1 MSSADSSP
9 RPDSSSTALR
19 KWEKI
24 FYFLKNVRNCQLLST
39 GHTRHVYLNSWPYPR
54 ESRRVLWGEKSPCPQ
69 WFMWFLVL
77 VHTPFLQVDGTDLT
91 FSSTTC
97 LFVYFF
103 VSAGVWSGGPLTFCL
118 SISLWRLSKSF
129 AAGNAFI
136 CFCCLYSTMI
146 PKGIVIWEIEDNK
159 LITAAC
165 LCDKLTCSVL
175 LCRWQKGLS
184 SQQKIKWRKMMQN
197 INF

>member
-1 MSSADSSP
+1 MCILIHDHTRERAGEFCGGKNPPAPNGSCDF
-9 RPDSSSTALR
+9 SSSGTHTFFTSGWNWLD
-19 KWEKI
+19 I
-24 FYFLKNVRNCQLLST
+24 FQHY
-39 GHTRHVYLNSWPYPR
+39 
-54 ESRRVLWGEKSPCPQ
+54 
-69 WFMWFLVL
+69 M
-77 VHTPFLQVDGTDLT
+77 
-91 FSSTTC
+91 
-97 LFVYFF
+97 FVYFF

-118 SISLWRLSKSF
+118 SISLWRLSKLF

-159 LITAAC
+159 LIPTTC